1 MKSAAARHRRWPP
14 RPAARRPKAGPVGTP
29 GAPIRPRP
37 SPARRPSGRC
47 WALWLIGLSL
57 TSSLGLA
64 EDTDQITY
72 WSDAAGQRQSTVRGT
87 IVDYTGEGLVWRTAR
102 GSEQRMAAEQVIR
115 LETRWH
121 PQQVAGDREMRE
133 GRFAEAL
140 AAYAQAFSEES
151 RGWVRR
157 KLLARSVRC
166 LKHLDRLVPAVE
178 TFLRLVQSDPQTPY
192 FADIPL
198 GWRTVPLTS
207 EGERRAQVWMQ
218 PSQPEAARLI
228 GASWLLA
235 THRREAAIATLVALR
250 SRADSRIAML
260 AQAQLWRTQV
270 ATAGADEL
278 ARWARLTAR
287 MPHALRAGA
296 YDTRARGLAARGR
309 SQEAVL
315 TFLRVPILYGD
326 REPALAAAALLDAGE
341 QLERQGQ
348 PVEAGVLYREILR
361 DYPQTASYQPA
372 RQRLEQG
379 ACAAGD

>member
-1 MKSAAARHRRWPP
+1 MKSAAARHRRSPP
-14 RPAARRPKAGPVGTP
+14 RPDARRPEARPAWTRC
-29 GAPIRPRP
+29 APIQPRSSTARHP
-37 SPARRPSGRC
+37 SRCC

-57 TSSLGLA
+57 ISSPGLT
-64 EDTDQITY
+64 EDTDRITY

-87 IVDYTGEGLVWRTAR
+87 IVDYTGEGLIWRTAR

-121 PQQVAGDREMRE
+121 PQQVAGDREMSE

-166 LKHLDRLVPAVE
+166 LKHRDRIVPAVE
-178 TFLRLVQSDPQTPY
+178 TFLRLVQSDPHTPY

-207 EGERRAQVWMQ
+207 EWERRAQVWMQ

-235 THRREAAIATLVALR
+235 THQRNVAITTLGELR
-250 SRADSRIAML
+250 SHADSRIAML

-270 ATAGADEL
+270 ATADDDEL

-296 YDTRARGLAARGR
+296 YDTRARGLAARGHG
-309 SQEAVL
+309 QQAVL
-315 TFLRVPILYGD
+315 AFLRVPILYGD

-348 PVEAGVLYREILR
+348 SVEAGVLYREILR

-379 ACAAGD
+379 ARAAGD